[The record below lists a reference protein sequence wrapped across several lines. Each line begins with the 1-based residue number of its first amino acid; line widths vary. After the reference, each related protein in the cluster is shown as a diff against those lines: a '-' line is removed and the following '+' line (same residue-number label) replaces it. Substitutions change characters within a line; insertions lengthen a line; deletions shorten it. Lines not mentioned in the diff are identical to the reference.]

1 MNKLRQN
8 LRGKAPKRK
17 PFFFAVTVFF
27 FFGSCYTYCI
37 CEISAMAEVYSAC
50 GADLSD
56 WRTAKL

>member
-8 LRGKAPKRK
+8 FRGKALKRK

-27 FFGSCYTYCI
+27 FCGSCYTYCI
-37 CEISAMAEVYSAC
+37 CGISAVAGVPSAI